1 MRNEKEKGKQMKILV
16 TAKRVT
22 DPEMKIKVKEDGSGI
37 ELSSL
42 SFKVNP
48 FDEIAIEEALRIKED
63 KGGEVIVI
71 GIGSDKAQTEIRY
84 GLSMGADRGI
94 HVSVGADPD
103 SDAVAR
109 ILVKLVEMESP
120 DLVILGK
127 QAIDVDDNQVAQL
140 LAAYLGWG
148 QACFASKVEV
158 GENTARVEREVDGG
172 IEVVDMDLPGVIS
185 ADLRLNEPRYPAL
198 PAIMKAKK
206 KEIKKV
212 TTSDLGIDMTPKV
225 VVKAM
230 AEPPRRKGGRIVED
244 VEALIKALKEEAKVL

>member
-1 MRNEKEKGKQMKILV
+1 MKILV

-22 DPEMKIKVKEDGSGI
+22 DPDMKIKVKEDGTGI
-37 ELSSL
+37 EMSSM

-48 FDEIAIEEALRIKED
+48 FDEIAIEEALRIRED
-63 KGGEVIVI
+63 KGGEVIIV

-94 HVSVGADPD
+94 HVTAGSDLD

-109 ILVKLVEMESP
+109 ILVKVVETESP
-120 DLVILGK
+120 DLVLLGK

-140 LAAYLGWG
+140 LAEYLGWG
-148 QACFASKVEV
+148 QACFASKIEIN
-158 GENTARVEREVDGG
+158 EKTARVEREVDGG
-172 IEVVDMDLPGVIS
+172 IEVVEMDLPGVVS

-206 KEIKKV
+206 KRSKK
-212 TTSDLGIDMTPKV
+212 
-225 VVKAM
+225 
-230 AEPPRRKGGRIVED
+230 
-244 VEALIKALKEEAKVL
+244 

>member
-1 MRNEKEKGKQMKILV
+1 MKILV

-22 DPEMKIKVKEDGSGI
+22 DPDMKIKVKEDGTGI
-37 ELSSL
+37 ELSSM

-63 KGGEVIVI
+63 KGGGEVIVV
-71 GIGSDKAQTEIRY
+71 GIGGDKAQTEIRY

-94 HVSVGADPD
+94 HVTAGSDLD

-109 ILVKLVEMESP
+109 ILEKIVETEAP
-120 DLVILGK
+120 DLVLLGK
-127 QAIDVDDNQVAQL
+127 QAIDVDDNQVSQL
-140 LAAYLGWG
+140 LAEYMGWG
-148 QACFASKVEV
+148 QACFASKIEIDGNIV
-158 GENTARVEREVDGG
+158 RVDREVDGG
-172 IEVVDMDLPGVIS
+172 IEVVEMDLPGVIS

-212 TTSDLGIDMTPKV
+212 APADLGVDTTPKV
-225 VVKAM
+225 VITQL
-230 AEPPRRKGGRIVED
+230 AEPQQRKGGRIVED
-244 VEALIKALKEEAKVL
+244 VAELIKALKEEARVI

>member
-1 MRNEKEKGKQMKILV
+1 MKILV

-63 KGGEVIVI
+63 KGGEVIVV

-84 GLSMGADRGI
+84 GLSMGAVRGI
-94 HVSVGADPD
+94 HVNVGSDPD
-103 SDAVAR
+103 SDMVAR
-109 ILVKLVEMESP
+109 ILVKLVEMETP

-140 LAAYLGWG
+140 LAEYLGWG
-148 QACFASKVEV
+148 QACFASKVEIR
-158 GENTARVEREVDGG
+158 ETIARVEREVDGG

-212 TTSDLGIDMTPKV
+212 TTSDLGIDTTPKV
-225 VVKAM
+225 VVKTM
-230 AEPPRRKGGRIVED
+230 AEPPRRKGGRMVED
-244 VEALIKALKEEAKVL
+244 VPALIKALKEEAKVL

>member
-1 MRNEKEKGKQMKILV
+1 MKILV

-22 DPEMKIKVKEDGSGI
+22 DPDMKIKVRSDGAGI
-37 ELSSL
+37 ETSSM

-63 KGGEVIVI
+63 KGGEVIVV

-94 HVSVGADPD
+94 HITAGSDPD

-109 ILVKLVEMESP
+109 ILVKIVEAESP
-120 DLVILGK
+120 DMVLLGK

-140 LAAYLGWG
+140 LAEYLGWG
-148 QACFASKVEV
+148 QACFASKVSIND
-158 GENTARVEREVDGG
+158 NTARVEREVDGG

-198 PAIMKAKK
+198 PAIMKARK
-206 KEIKKV
+206 KEIKKMTPADLGV
-212 TTSDLGIDMTPKV
+212 DTTSKV
-225 VVKAM
+225 VITQL
-230 AEPPRRKGGRIVED
+230 AEPPQRKGGRIVED
-244 VEALIKALKEEAKVL
+244 VAELVKALKEEALVI

>member
-1 MRNEKEKGKQMKILV
+1 MKIMV

-22 DPEMKIKVKEDGSGI
+22 DPDMKIKVKADGTGI
-37 ELSSL
+37 EMSSM

-48 FDEIAIEEALRIKED
+48 FDEIAIEAALRIREE
-63 KGGEVIVI
+63 KGGEVIVV
-71 GIGSDKAQTEIRY
+71 GIGGEKAPTEIRY
-84 GLSMGADRGI
+84 GLSMGGDRGI
-94 HVSVGADPD
+94 HVATAGDPD

-140 LAAYLGWG
+140 LAGYLGWG
-148 QACFASKVEV
+148 QACFASKVTIND
-158 GENTARVEREVDGG
+158 NTARVEREVDGG
-172 IEVVDMDLPGVIS
+172 IEVVEMDLPGVIS

-206 KEIKKV
+206 KEIKKL
-212 TTSDLGIDMTPKV
+212 TPDDLSVDTTPKV
-225 VVKAM
+225 VLTQM
-230 AEPPRRKGGRIVED
+230 AEPEQRKGGRIVED
-244 VEALIKALKEEAKVL
+244 VPALIRALKDEARVL

>member
-1 MRNEKEKGKQMKILV
+1 MKIMV

-22 DPEMKIKVKEDGSGI
+22 DPDMKIKVKEDGTGI
-37 ELSSL
+37 EMSSM

-71 GIGSDKAQTEIRY
+71 GIGDDKAQTEIRY

-94 HVSVGADPD
+94 HVTAGSDLD
-103 SDAVAR
+103 SDAIAR
-109 ILVKLVEMESP
+109 ILAKIAESESP
-120 DLVILGK
+120 DLVMLGK

-140 LAAYLGWG
+140 LAEYLGWG
-148 QACFASKVEV
+148 QACFASKVEIN
-158 GENTARVEREVDGG
+158 ENIARVEREVDGG
-172 IEVVDMDLPGVIS
+172 TEVVEMDLPGVIS

-212 TTSDLGIDMTPKV
+212 SPSDLGIDTAPKIIV
-225 VVKAM
+225 RTM
-230 AEPPRRKGGRIVED
+230 AEPPQRGAGRIVED
-244 VEALIKALKEEAKVL
+244 VAELIRALKEEAKIL

>member
-1 MRNEKEKGKQMKILV
+1 MKILV

-22 DPEMKIKVKEDGSGI
+22 DPDMKIKVKEDGTGI
-37 ELSSL
+37 EMSSM

-63 KGGEVIVI
+63 KGGEVIVV

-94 HVSVGADPD
+94 HVAAGSDLD

-109 ILVKLVEMESP
+109 ILCKVVETEAP
-120 DLVILGK
+120 DLVLLGK

-140 LAAYLGWG
+140 LAEYLGWG
-148 QACFASKVEV
+148 QACFASKIEI
-158 GENTARVEREVDGG
+158 NDTTARVEREVDGG
-172 IEVVDMDLPGVIS
+172 TEVIEMDLPGIIS

-206 KEIKKV
+206 KEIKKM
-212 TTSDLGIDMTPKV
+212 TPADLGVDATPKV
-225 VVKAM
+225 VITQL
-230 AEPPRRKGGRIVED
+230 AEPEQRKGGRIVED
-244 VEALIKALKEEAKVL
+244 VAELIKALREEARVI

>member
-1 MRNEKEKGKQMKILV
+1 MKILV

-22 DPEMKIKVKEDGSGI
+22 DPDMKIKVKEDGTGI
-37 ELSSL
+37 EMSSM

-71 GIGSDKAQTEIRY
+71 GIGDDKAQTEIRY

-94 HVSVGADPD
+94 HVTAGSDLD
-103 SDAVAR
+103 SDAIAR
-109 ILVKLVEMESP
+109 ILAKIAESELP
-120 DLVILGK
+120 DLVMLGK

-140 LAAYLGWG
+140 LAEYLGWG
-148 QACFASKVEV
+148 QACFASKVEI
-158 GENTARVEREVDGG
+158 NDSIARVEREVDGG
-172 IEVVDMDLPGVIS
+172 TEVVEMDLPGVIS

-206 KEIKKV
+206 KEIKKDSP
-212 TTSDLGIDMTPKV
+212 SDLDIDTAPKV
-225 VVKAM
+225 IVRTM
-230 AEPPRRKGGRIVED
+230 AEPPQRGAGRIVED
-244 VEALIKALKEEAKVL
+244 VAELIRALKEDAKII

>member
-1 MRNEKEKGKQMKILV
+1 MKILV

-22 DPEMKIKVKEDGSGI
+22 DPDMKIQVKEDGTGI
-37 ELSSL
+37 EMSSM

-63 KGGEVIVI
+63 KGGEVVVV

-94 HVSVGADPD
+94 HVNAGNDLD
-103 SDAVAR
+103 SETVAR
-109 ILVKLVEMESP
+109 ILTKVVETEAP
-120 DLVILGK
+120 DLVLLGK

-140 LAAYLGWG
+140 LAEYLGWG
-148 QACFASKVEV
+148 QACFASKIEID
-158 GENTARVEREVDGG
+158 GNTARVDREVDGG
-172 IEVVDMDLPGVIS
+172 IEVIEMDLPGIIS

-206 KEIKKV
+206 KELKIY
-212 TTSDLGIDMTPKV
+212 TTSDLGVEIQPKV
-225 VVKAM
+225 IIKKM
-230 AEPPRRKGGRIVED
+230 AAPQQREGGRIVED
-244 VEALIKALKEEAKVL
+244 VAELIRCLKDEAKII

>member
-1 MRNEKEKGKQMKILV
+1 MKILV

-22 DPEMKIKVKEDGSGI
+22 DPDMKIRVKTDGTGI
-37 ELSSL
+37 ELSSM

-48 FDEIAIEEALRIKED
+48 FDEIAIEEALRIREKQ
-63 KGGEVIVI
+63 GGEVVVV
-71 GIGSDKAQTEIRY
+71 GIGEDKAAVEIRY

-94 HVSVGADPD
+94 HVSAGGDLD

-120 DLVILGK
+120 DLVLLGK

-140 LAAYLGWG
+140 LAEYLGWG
-148 QACFASKVEV
+148 QACFASKVTV
-158 GENTARVEREVDGG
+158 DQGVARVEREVDGG
-172 IEVVDMDLPGVIS
+172 IEVLELDLPGVIS

-206 KEIKKV
+206 KEIKKL
-212 TTSDLGIDMTPKV
+212 TPPELGVDTTPKV
-225 VVKAM
+225 AIRRM
-230 AEPPRRKGGRIVED
+230 AEPPRRKGGRMVAD
-244 VEALIKALKEEAKVL
+244 VAALVKALKDEARVI

>member
-1 MRNEKEKGKQMKILV
+1 MKILV

-22 DPEMKIKVKEDGSGI
+22 DPEMKIKIKEDGSGI
-37 ELSSL
+37 EMSSL

-63 KGGEVIVI
+63 KGGEVIVV
-71 GIGSDKAQTEIRY
+71 GVGSDKAQTEIRY

-94 HVSVGADPD
+94 HVNAGSDPD

-109 ILVKLVEMESP
+109 ILAKLAEMETP

-140 LAAYLGWG
+140 LAEYLGWG
-148 QACFASKVEV
+148 QACFASKVEIS
-158 GENTARVEREVDGG
+158 GNTARVEREVDGG

-212 TTSDLGIDMTPKV
+212 TPSDLGVDITPKV
-225 VVKAM
+225 VVTRLS
-230 AEPPRRKGGRIVED
+230 EPPRRKSGRIVAD
-244 VEALIKALKEEAKVL
+244 VAELIKALKEEARVL